1 MDNNSAALNKESLHL
16 FVKDRSDLLKASEIL
31 SKEKVIGVDVESD
44 SMFHYKEKVCLI
56 QISTPEMNMLIDA
69 LSINDLNPL
78 LPVFADP
85 QIRKIFHGADYDI
98 RSLYRDFGVE
108 VNSLFDTQ
116 IAARLLGIAQ
126 TGLSFSLET
135 RFGITMEKKYQKKDW
150 SQRPLSKE
158 MLQYAVKDTCYL
170 IPLAQ
175 GLEKELR
182 EKERWPWFQ
191 EECGLLTKV
200 RPSPPRT
207 EPLFL
212 KFKGAAKLDPRSLA
226 VLDEILKWREKMAVN
241 KDVPP
246 FKILGNAQI
255 IEIVGKKPAEIE
267 GLDVLSQRQ
276 MEILGRSIL
285 MRIQAAMKIPD
296 DNLPAFPKEKR
307 QKLSPVALRKI
318 NTLREWRDKH
328 GKKLGLDPSIICTNS
343 LIQAMSLINPCS
355 LQELMGLAEIRK
367 WQINLF
373 GEEVCTLLNSVAPD

>member
-1 MDNNSAALNKESLHL
+1 MDNHSAVLNKESLNL
-16 FVKDRSDLLKASEIL
+16 FVKDHPDLLRASEIL
-31 SKEKVIGVDVESD
+31 SREKVISVDVESD
-44 SMFHYKEKVCLI
+44 SMFHYREKVCLI
-56 QISTPEMNMLIDA
+56 QISTPEMNMLIDT

-85 QIRKIFHGADYDI
+85 EIRKIFHGADYDI

-126 TGLSFSLET
+126 TGLSYSIET

-158 MLQYAVKDTCYL
+158 MLEYAVKDTCYL
-170 IPLAQ
+170 IPLAH

-182 EKERWPWFQ
+182 EKERFSWFQ
-191 EECGLLTKV
+191 EECEMLTKV

-226 VLDEILKWREKMAVN
+226 VLDEILKLREELAVK

-246 FKILGNAQI
+246 FKILGNTQI
-255 IEIVGKKPAEIE
+255 IEIVDKKPSEIE

-276 MEILGRSIL
+276 FEILGRAIL
-285 MRIQAAMKIPD
+285 MSIQAAMKIPD
-296 DNLPAFPKEKR
+296 NKLPAFPKEKR
-307 QKLSPVALRKI
+307 QKLDPVAVRKI
-318 NTLREWRDKH
+318 NILRDWRDKQ

-343 LIQAMSLINPCS
+343 LIQAMSLINTCS
-355 LQELMGLAEIRK
+355 LQELNGLNEIKK
-367 WQINLF
+367 WQINLY
-373 GEEVCTLLNSVAPD
+373 GEEVCKLLNSVALD